1 MAHSLICDLCG
12 DPRGARPM
20 TMSIGSSVVAL
31 DLCAAHVDE
40 AIQFL
45 ERMQEHGRS
54 ATVDL
59 IPNLISD
66 AAIGKEPAYKAAAGV
81 DLKDVRQWAKANGVP
96 VPDRGRI
103 AGEVIE
109 QYRVA
114 VGVH

>member
-1 MAHSLICDLCG
+1 MAQSLICDLCG

-31 DLCAAHVDE
+31 DLCAEHVNE
-40 AIQFL
+40 ALQFL
-45 ERMQEHGRS
+45 ERMQEHGRT

>member
-1 MAHSLICDLCG
+1 
-12 DPRGARPM
+12 M
-20 TMSIGSSVVAL
+20 TLSIGSFIEAL

-40 AIQFL
+40 ALLFL
-45 ERMQEHGRS
+45 GRMQEHGRA

-59 IPNLISD
+59 KPSLIRD
-66 AAIGKEPAYKAAAGV
+66 AAIGKEHAYKAAAGV

-96 VPDRGRI
+96 VPGRGRI